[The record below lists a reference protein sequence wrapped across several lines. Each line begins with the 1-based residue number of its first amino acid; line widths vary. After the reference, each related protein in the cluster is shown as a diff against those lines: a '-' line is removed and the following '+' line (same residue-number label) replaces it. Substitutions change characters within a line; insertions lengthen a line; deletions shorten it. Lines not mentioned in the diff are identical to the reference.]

1 MIPCATS
8 GVSSMNHDRHS
19 AADQQLSKALSKM
32 LEALRMLDEAG
43 APGEIGSALDLSI
56 ARLEQRLGVS
66 SQLGGAAERLF
77 ADLEPG
83 ATTEDEEPASRG
95 VRILSR

>member
-1 MIPCATS
+1 
-8 GVSSMNHDRHS
+8 MNHDGHS
-19 AADQQLSKALSKM
+19 AADQQLSKALPKM
-32 LEALRMLDEAG
+32 LEALRMLDKAG

-77 ADLEPG
+77 ADLG
-83 ATTEDEEPASRG
+83 AGAITEGEQPASQG
-95 VRILSR
+95 VRILSTLTSG